1 MMSGNQHILLG
12 VAGSPVLHSRS
23 PFMFRAIFRHKKI
36 NGSYI
41 RCAVSNASDAVRLIN
56 ELGFRGMN
64 ITAPF
69 KESIIPFIDSVS
81 GDAVSIGAVN
91 TILNSDGILTGFN
104 TDFLGVTEPLVKR
117 LGSIKGKK
125 CLVLGAGG
133 AGIAAAYG
141 LRKEGG
147 EVIILNKF
155 IEQGEEAAARTGSL
169 FRKLESLGK
178 EITDSDI
185 IVNTI
190 PYEIGALD
198 LRGIKKGSLFFDAG
212 YKKSHYNGLARELGF
227 EFIGGEEWLIHQ
239 GIHACRHFL
248 GFLPDEKILS
258 DALESTHDLKGIISL
273 TGFMATGKSSVG
285 MLLAEKLG
293 YEFTDTD
300 SIIEKKQSMSITDI
314 FRNYGEEK
322 FREMETDVLLS
333 FRGKKGIVLS
343 CGGGAVIRD
352 ENRNFLAEETL
363 PFWLYTSMEETLKRG
378 NDGTRPLLQGMNSPD
393 ELIPLFSG
401 RIEKYAS
408 LCGTLVIS
416 EGEPEKTTELINEEI
431 RLSF

>member
-1 MMSGNQHILLG
+1 MSENQHILLG

-23 PFMFRAIFRHKKI
+23 PYMFREIFRHKKI
-36 NGSYI
+36 DGAYI
-41 RCAVSNASDAVRLIN
+41 RCAVSTASDAARLIG
-56 ELGFRGMN
+56 ELKFRGMN

-69 KESIIPFIDSVS
+69 KESVIPFINSVS
-81 GDAVSIGAVN
+81 GDAGSIGAVN
-91 TILNSDGILTGFN
+91 TILNSDSSLTGFN

-117 LGSIKGKK
+117 TGSLKGKK

-141 LRKEGG
+141 LRKEGA

-155 IEQGEEAAARTGSL
+155 IGQGEEAAAKTGSL
-169 FRKLESLGK
+169 FRKLESLRG

-198 LRGIKKGSLFFDAG
+198 IRGIKIGALFFDAG
-212 YKKSHYNGLARELGF
+212 YKKSHYCDLAPELGF

-239 GIHACRHFL
+239 GIHACGHFL

-258 DALESTHDLKGIISL
+258 DALESAHEMKGIISL
-273 TGFMATGKSSVG
+273 TGFMATGKSSIG
-285 MLLAEKLG
+285 MLLAEKMG
-293 YEFTDTD
+293 YEFADTD
-300 SIIEKKQSMSITDI
+300 AIIEKKQSMSITDI

-343 CGGGAVIRD
+343 CGGGAVIKE

-363 PFWLYTSMEETLKRG
+363 PFWLYTSMEETLRRG
-378 NDGTRPLLQGMNSPD
+378 NDGTRPLLEGMKSPE
-393 ELIPLFSG
+393 ELIPLFSR
-401 RIEKYAS
+401 RIGMYAS
-408 LCGTLVIS
+408 LYGTLVIS
-416 EGEPEKTTELINEEI
+416 EGESEKITELINEEI